1 MKTTNVFKKP
11 SYKASLVATP
21 KKREFPEGLCTK
33 CPSCGEMI
41 FNQQLEENL
50 SVCLKCD
57 YHFAMDPYVRLE
69 NLLDEGT
76 FKEYDEQ
83 LQAVNVLEFPHYSER
98 LKAEWKKG
106 NRSDSVIVG
115 KGLLEEIEVSLAV
128 MNFSFLGGSMGV
140 VAGEKLTRAAEHALE
155 KKTPLLIFS
164 CSGGARMHEGCFSLM
179 QMAKVS
185 GTLLK
190 LAQAKLPY
198 LSILLNPTTGG
209 VTASYATLGD
219 LILAEPG
226 AMIGF
231 AGPRVI
237 KETTRQDL
245 PKGFQTA
252 EFLLAR
258 GLVDKIVHRKAMR
271 PTVANFLRYLL
282 AKS

>member
-1 MKTTNVFKKP
+1 MKTVFKKP
-11 SYKASLVATP
+11 GYKAPLVATP

-50 SVCLKCD
+50 SVCTKCD
-57 YHFAMDPYVRLE
+57 HHFSMDPYARME
-69 NLLDEGT
+69 SLLDEGV
-76 FKEYDEQ
+76 FEEWDDQ
-83 LQAVNVLEFPHYSER
+83 LQAVNILEFPQYSER
-98 LKAEWKKG
+98 LKSEWKKG
-106 NRSDSVIVG
+106 NRSDSVIAG
-115 KGLLEEIEVSLAV
+115 QGLLEGIEVSVAV

-140 VAGEKLTRAAEHALE
+140 VAGEKLTRAAERAIE
-155 KKTPLLIFS
+155 KNMPLLIFS
-164 CSGGARMHEGCFSLM
+164 SSGGARMHEGCFSLM

-185 GTLLK
+185 GALSK
-190 LAQAKLPY
+190 LAQANLPY

-219 LILAEPG
+219 LIIAEPG

-258 GLVDKIVHRKAMR
+258 GLIDKIVPRKAMR
-271 PTVANFLRYLL
+271 STLAKFLRYLL
-282 AKS
+282 AKP

>member
-1 MKTTNVFKKP
+1 MKTVFKKP
-11 SYKASLVATP
+11 GYKAPLVAVP
-21 KKREFPEGLCTK
+21 RKREFPEGLCTK

-50 SVCLKCD
+50 SVCPKCE
-57 YHFAMDPYVRLE
+57 YHFSMDPYARLE
-69 NLLDEGT
+69 SLLDEGV
-76 FKEYDEQ
+76 FEEWDDQ
-83 LQAVNVLEFPHYSER
+83 LQAVNILEFPHYSER
-98 LKAEWKKG
+98 LKSEWKKG
-106 NRSDSVIVG
+106 NRSDSVIAG
-115 KGLLEEIEVSLAV
+115 QGLLEGIEISVAV

-140 VAGEKLTRAAEHALE
+140 VAGEKLTRAVERAIE
-155 KKTPLLIFS
+155 KNIPLLIFS
-164 CSGGARMHEGCFSLM
+164 SSGGARMHEGCFSLM

-185 GTLLK
+185 GALSK
-190 LAQAKLPY
+190 LAKAKLPY

-219 LILAEPG
+219 LIIAEPG

-252 EFLLAR
+252 EFLLTH
-258 GLVDKIVHRKAMR
+258 GLIDKIVTRKAMR
-271 PTVANFLRYLL
+271 STLAKFLRYFLTQN
-282 AKS
+282 